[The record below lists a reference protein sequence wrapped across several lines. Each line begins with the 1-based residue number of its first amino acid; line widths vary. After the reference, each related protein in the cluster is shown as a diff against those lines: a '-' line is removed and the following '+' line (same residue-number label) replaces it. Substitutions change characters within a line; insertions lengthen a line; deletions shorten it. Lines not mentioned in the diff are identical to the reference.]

1 MSCIECSV
9 CSASNHVVVVCVYRD
24 DGNDLDDF
32 VFEEFVRL
40 RVAGIEENN
49 ETEA

>member
-1 MSCIECSV
+1 MWTLISLLLHI
-9 CSASNHVVVVCVYRD
+9 RD
-24 DGNDLDDF
+24 DDNDDQDDF

-49 ETEA
+49 ETDA